1 MGPRGTTA
9 SDFNAGKNNFS
20 FDFTKKYFLVK
31 TWKENVLFSL
41 YFLGWLFGGQSVQSW
56 SDNSNLD

>member
-9 SDFNAGKNNFS
+9 TDFNAGKNNFS
-20 FDFTKKYFLVK
+20 FDFTKKIYVGK
-31 TWKENVLFSL
+31 SWKENFLFSL

>member
-1 MGPRGTTA
+1 MGPRGTTT

-20 FDFTKKYFLVK
+20 FDFTKKYMLVK
-31 TWKENVLFSL
+31 TFKGNVSFSL